1 MAGEQ
6 LGAADDNDKLE
17 QIRPSRWSQGAVSR
31 CTLAALALLQPLS
44 ASLAAQVVLELAMAA
59 NLLLQASVRA
69 GYVADWLAR
78 RAAAFRPGLFARAWC
93 TLQFWC
99 LDARLC
105 VWCT

>member
-6 LGAADDNDKLE
+6 LGAADENDKLE

-59 NLLLQASVRA
+59 IFVLE
-69 GYVADWLAR
+69 ADAAR
-78 RAAAFRPGLFARAWC
+78 WIRC
-93 TLQFWC
+93 
-99 LDARLC
+99 
-105 VWCT
+105 

>member
-6 LGAADDNDKLE
+6 LGAANENDKLE

-59 NLLLQASVRA
+59 MSV
-69 GYVADWLAR
+69 LE
-78 RAAAFRPGLFARAWC
+78 ARA
-93 TLQFWC
+93 
-99 LDARLC
+99 
-105 VWCT
+105 